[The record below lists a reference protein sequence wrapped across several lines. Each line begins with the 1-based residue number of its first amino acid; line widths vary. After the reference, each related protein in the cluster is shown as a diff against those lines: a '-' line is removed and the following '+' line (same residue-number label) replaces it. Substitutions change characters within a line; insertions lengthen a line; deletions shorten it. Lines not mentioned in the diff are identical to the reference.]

1 MNFFLCVSLVDSL
14 CSAPLSLRSGA
25 WLTHRRSRWAAR
37 LSRLT
42 HQLDPFLIQA
52 AVNAGNHGG
61 VYGVVFD
68 ALARAGGVAL
78 WVFLFLLGQHVLHVG
93 VVQHVGQQGFAVG
106 LKPSA
111 HAQVGNHSP
120 QLAG

>member
-1 MNFFLCVSLVDSL
+1 MQAITAAST
-14 CSAPLSLRSGA
+14 A
-25 WLTHRRSRWAAR
+25 WCLMR
-37 LSRLT
+37 
-42 HQLDPFLIQA
+42 
-52 AVNAGNHGG
+52 
-61 VYGVVFD
+61 
-68 ALARAGGVAL
+68 ARAGGVAL